1 MANGFA
7 RIAGSKAKSARF
19 LKLVFSPLE
28 HSRGSHEENNRDY
41 RNYNKVYCCLCV
53 VAVYH
58 YPVESVDY
66 VEEGEDVREVL

>member
-1 MANGFA
+1 MCHFLNQIQKLVSSFD
-7 RIAGSKAKSARF
+7 SARF

-28 HSRGSHEENNRDY
+28 HSHSGQEENHRDY
-41 RNYNKVYCCLCV
+41 RNYNKVYCRLCV

-66 VEEGEDVREVL
+66 VEEGEDV